1 MYGLY
6 CSFAICKYWDPGYR
20 RSSLEKYCY
29 SCTARTFYRAW
40 VAKEL
45 VYVFKHSGLC
55 SQDLLL
61 EQEDNGMEL
70 AWQKLT
76 MVWLKQS
83 KLDSLISYWST
94 GFWFEAIKMEMNMCR
109 SKSSHWLVILKG
121 RLLNVNLGIM
131 CCWDASIS
139 CILDLISLTPWI
151 GLRHHFNPFIKKWW
165 DGDCI

>member
-94 GFWFEAIKMEMNMCR
+94 GFWFEAIKMEMNMCQSKSKSLVGDTEGTFAQCEFRYNVLLGCFNIMQTWSDIANTLNR
-109 SKSSHWLVILKG
+109 SK
-121 RLLNVNLGIM
+121 
-131 CCWDASIS
+131 AS
-139 CILDLISLTPWI
+139 
-151 GLRHHFNPFIKKWW
+151 F
-165 DGDCI
+165 